1 MFYQYNEKGDF
12 PMVKKRD
19 NKRRVLRRLR
29 MIEQMERLEK
39 SLLLD
44 FNEMIVS
51 GYLDLEKIKL
61 KLGNVLAEKEKLVDF
76 INDTIK
82 VVEDGKL

>member
-1 MFYQYNEKGDF
+1 
-12 PMVKKRD
+12 
-19 NKRRVLRRLR
+19 
-29 MIEQMERLEK
+29 MERLEK

>member
-1 MFYQYNEKGDF
+1 
-12 PMVKKRD
+12 MVKKRD

-44 FNEMIVS
+44 FNEMILS
-51 GYLDLEKIKL
+51 GSLDLEKIKL
-61 KLGNVLAEKEKLVDF
+61 KLENVLAEKEKLVDF